1 MTEFEKEKFKR
12 REIVLKKKQAELKLI
27 LGQIEGNQELARRM
41 KIEEQRQLEMDEA
54 ERQKLKLLE
63 QMVATELRQK
73 LMEILG

>member
-1 MTEFEKEKFKR
+1 MRELLRQREVAAKFHMTEFEKEKFKR

-63 QMVATELRQK
+63 
-73 LMEILG
+73 